1 MIQRKYLWILPV
13 IIGLAACAPAAGT
26 PLAATTTFASTIARP
41 EGQEVVLWHSYE
53 GALREAL
60 LAQIDEFNATNPW
73 HIVVVPEYH
82 GDTKQLAS
90 DLETAVKAGAGP
102 DLVIRNPSDVWGL
115 SDAVVPVQQY
125 VTDARFGLTADDL
138 KDIYPAMLDMARD
151 PKDEKLISFPLG
163 GEGVVMVY
171 NTDSLARQNYFTPPN
186 SWPLFKEIC
195 EAMTR
200 DVTGDNRVDVF
211 GFGFNPRADF
221 ATAWLNSRGGSIVS
235 DDGMHTTFNSEEGV
249 RTLTTLQDTAKS
261 GCFLRSGADAIKD
274 FARGK
279 VAMIF
284 AQTTQLP
291 EIFNAIEGRFRW
303 NVSPVPYG
311 KRDPSL
317 TISGPSW
324 VMLKS
329 TPAKQLASWLFIRW
343 FAETPQTVRW
353 SQLTGLLPLRK
364 SAGQGLA
371 DVFATNAGLKV
382 AFDLLS
388 VARAQPDIPQW
399 AAIAE
404 LLVHA
409 VNSSVQ
415 GNDPGQALNDA
426 AHSADNLLIQ

>member
-1 MIQRKYLWILPV
+1 MIQRKYLWILIV
-13 IIGLAACAPAAGT
+13 ALGLAACAPPAAK
-26 PLAATTTFASTIARP
+26 PFASTVTRP

-53 GALREAL
+53 GPLREAL

-82 GDTKQLAS
+82 GDSKQLAAE
-90 DLETAVKAGAGP
+90 LKTAVETGTGP
-102 DLVIRNPSDVWGL
+102 DLAIRNPSDVWALG
-115 SDAVVPVQQY
+115 DAVVPVQRY
-125 VTDARFGLTADDL
+125 LNDLKFGLTADDL

-151 PKDEKLISFPLG
+151 PKDKTLISFPLG
-163 GEGVVMVY
+163 GEGVVLVY
-171 NTDSLARQNYFTPPN
+171 NVDGLANHNYFTPPN

-200 DVTGDNRVDVF
+200 DVTGDNQIDVY
-211 GFGFNPRADF
+211 GFGFKSRADF
-221 ATAWLNSRGGSIVS
+221 ATAWLNSRGGSIIS
-235 DDGMHTTFNSEEGV
+235 DDGRHTTFNSEEGV

-261 GCFLRSGADAIKD
+261 GCFLSNEKDEDAIRD

-291 EIFNAIEGRFRW
+291 QIFDAVEARGGFRW

-329 TPAKQLASWLFIRW
+329 TPAKQLAAWLFIRW
-343 FAETPQTVRW
+343 FAETPQAVRW

-371 DVFATNAGLKV
+371 NVFATNAGLKI
-382 AFDLLS
+382 AFDLLT

-399 AAIAE
+399 DAIAE

-415 GNDPGQALNDA
+415 GNDPSQALNDA
-426 AHSADNLLIQ
+426 SRSADNLLIQ